1 MKNLAKSILD
11 LFPNSLTSPLIARY
25 RNLQSRKQAEQWI
38 KNGKPG
44 AAPHVVKQEM
54 ILRLGQQFAC
64 RILVESG
71 TFMGD
76 MVEAQKNNFDCI
88 YSIELS
94 HELWKQACQRF
105 EGKKHIEIRQGDSG
119 KVMADIT
126 SGLQEKTL
134 FWLDGHYSG
143 GITAKAE
150 KECPIYEELESIL
163 QHNSMNHVIL
173 IDDARLFDGTHDYP
187 KLDELLSSIMPRLGR
202 YSAQVENDIICL
214 LPESPTTPA

>member
-1 MKNLAKSILD
+1 MKDLAKSIFN

-25 RNLQSRKQAEQWI
+25 RNLQSRNQAEQWL

-54 ILRLGQQFAC
+54 ISRLGKQFAC
-64 RILVESG
+64 RTLVESG

-76 MVEAQKNNFDCI
+76 MVEAQKNNFERI

-94 HELWKQACQRF
+94 HELCKKACQRF

-126 SGLQEKTL
+126 SGIKEKTL

-163 QHNSMNHVIL
+163 LHNSMRHVIL
-173 IDDARLFDGTHDYP
+173 IDDARLFDGTHD
-187 KLDELLSSIMPRLGR
+187 
-202 YSAQVENDIICL
+202 
-214 LPESPTTPA
+214 